1 MKQLVN
7 ISVALLLLG
16 FLTLGCKKTCI
27 DDFEK
32 LNNKISNK
40 GGGSGSSCIEG
51 TWYSDACGDP
61 RGVIFNF
68 NADGTGNSSNPD
80 CNGICTPFVIN
91 FSYSVSGSTCSL
103 DYDAQQPVIYCTGF
117 DPLSPGSP
125 ADESFTFE
133 CDGSTL
139 TITDSEKTWSLIR

>member
-61 RGVIFNF
+61 QGVVWKFN
-68 NADGTGNSSNPD
+68 NAGTGSFSNKD
-80 CNGICTPFVIN
+80 CNGICNPIVFN
-91 FSYSVSGSTCSL
+91 FSYSVSGSTCSIS
-103 DYDAQQPVIYCTGF
+103 YDAQQPLVYCTGF
-117 DPLSPGSP
+117 EPLAPPSPG
-125 ADESFTFE
+125 DESFTFE
-133 CDGSTL
+133 CTGSTL
-139 TITDSEKTWSLIR
+139 TVNSGNGTAIFNK